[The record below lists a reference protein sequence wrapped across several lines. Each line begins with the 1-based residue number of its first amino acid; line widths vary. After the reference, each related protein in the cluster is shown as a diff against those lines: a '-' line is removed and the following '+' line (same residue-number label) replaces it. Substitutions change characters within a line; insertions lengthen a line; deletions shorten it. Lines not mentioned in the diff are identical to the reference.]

1 MSDNPTAELLDL
13 MRTDAGEILSAI
25 EGALGN
31 QRTGMGTANSV
42 FWGTS
47 VGMVPLLREQELRAL
62 YRSNWLIRRIIDVP
76 AEDMTKNSVEVVLS
90 DDGDEEDATKA
101 MTLYQ
106 DSNPVDS
113 PFESEY
119 TLDQARYDAIRWA
132 RLFGRAYIVV
142 HVNGGEDPSK
152 PLRRVKS
159 FDGVT
164 VLDRFQL
171 SPAPGEYNRYNP
183 EFYALGTFQEDIDSS
198 RARKVPFGW
207 GQRIHR
213 SRVLP
218 FDGNRIHPAD
228 VQLDGDAGHDSVIQN
243 LYDIFVRHF
252 TAREGLSE
260 GLASYSLFVATINGL
275 SNLLSTPNGETALR
289 RYLQTLNQQKS
300 VYRTVVRD
308 GEAGSADFV
317 ERTFAGV
324 GEVMGQI
331 VNELTAATGLPHYKI
346 WGHEANTNALSQGG
360 TESRAYASQV
370 NSWQKRDLAP
380 NDRRLFKM
388 LFQVATGDIPAFNLE
403 YPTIYEPTPQE
414 LAELEAQQAATLK
427 IYWEMGAIL
436 PAHAAL
442 IKATGQDIE
451 TVLDADEIRK
461 QLERQKK
468 ELLKHEGIMQAEA
481 VRKAIAD
488 RFEVL
493 RRAEGITKDQLH
505 HAIATG
511 QDLQDF
517 LKPLDPERLEFPAE
531 EDPDGEG
538 ADPNVALEALFG
550 GGDAGTVEEA
560 PVEAPTEPEPAEV
573 VQTDAIDLT
582 PPQSVREAFQRAVRA
597 YDEGTINPGDGLEP
611 ATVRESRSIARGEAV
626 TEAKVR
632 KAYRW
637 FARNSRFASAP
648 KDSAAWAAWQ
658 LWGGQA
664 FKGWVNGKY
673 RELESRQDA
682 DELRGDA
689 RKGTGKAC
697 GASYIARWK
706 TCRSGP
712 GGRPVTEIVGV
723 SDRLRQMEGMDKF
736 IAELGDSPAG
746 AEIVASLRESQK
758 KLNDEIEDLVQI
770 ANIEYGERQRQENP
784 DNWKSLKKVAEESG
798 VDSRQLLEW
807 TKSLD
812 DSDEDSPI
820 FEAPNGKRWML
831 ANEEYG
837 FRQKFIDIP
846 EHWNFGLGQ
855 WDLPDYDYKNFD
867 THLPEWID
875 SYKNLLRQQGR
886 MDSAQRTDDATPA
899 KRIIRWQGFEIG
911 LQYFPFDKRHGK
923 VLTAGYGHFRRT
935 KGADGMAV
943 DCYVGPNLDSS
954 KVFEVTQLIDGQF
967 DELKMVIGVDRMED
981 AIAIYLAAMPR
992 ERLGGIREIT
1002 LDDLAQYRV
1011 NEETKAD
1018 ALPTAGATVSWQW
1031 GEGTAYGKVAEVFP
1045 RRVQRTIQGSKV
1057 VRRGTEDNPAL
1068 LIEQEDGSTALKL
1081 ASEVSVSVDELRLDK
1096 KVCVTGRPCG
1106 NSCIRRFTKTGKRTQ
1121 CRAGIGGTKKKA
1133 ADKVAKGGSEST
1145 GGGVKA
1151 TTDKPKNTGISL
1163 DEATGSDYFR
1173 KEMAELKVMDQ
1184 LASRGR
1190 ETAKKR
1196 ATELKKAIVAK
1207 VAEYVK
1213 AKRSSVTEDIQTHG
1227 MPRVQ
1232 KMAPIEFDGMKLY
1245 DSPSNQAKTIYG
1257 FVLSG
1262 TWDTPEGQ
1270 TLRNSTKNIYL
1281 AKDSNRQDT
1290 YWEQKYNIKNFRSA
1304 ATGGD
1309 GNVVVYGGRPITA
1322 SDFYHEAGHNLAK
1335 QRYGST
1341 DPSPNSNFGRIAA
1354 GGNAPTKYGKSSPA
1368 EDFADS
1374 VRLYMGSTSA
1384 RDNRIN
1390 ATVGTELR
1398 SADAQ
1403 RYNVIKRIFE
1413 DPNYGG

>member
-1 MSDNPTAELLDL
+1 MTLTLQQKQIQKDKFVQTGELNSIFSESAKQSPTEY
-13 MRTDAGEILSAI
+13 
-25 EGALGN
+25 
-31 QRTGMGTANSV
+31 
-42 FWGTS
+42 
-47 VGMVPLLREQELRAL
+47 QEPDISKDD
-62 YRSNWLIRRIIDVP
+62 SNAIDVLID
-76 AEDMTKNSVEVVLS
+76 ES
-90 DDGDEEDATKA
+90 DAA
-101 MTLYQ
+101 
-106 DSNPVDS
+106 
-113 PFESEY
+113 
-119 TLDQARYDAIRWA
+119 
-132 RLFGRAYIVV
+132 
-142 HVNGGEDPSK
+142 
-152 PLRRVKS
+152 
-159 FDGVT
+159 
-164 VLDRFQL
+164 FQ
-171 SPAPGEYNRYNP
+171 
-183 EFYALGTFQEDIDSS
+183 
-198 RARKVPFGW
+198 
-207 GQRIHR
+207 
-213 SRVLP
+213 
-218 FDGNRIHPAD
+218 
-228 VQLDGDAGHDSVIQN
+228 
-243 LYDIFVRHF
+243 
-252 TAREGLSE
+252 
-260 GLASYSLFVATINGL
+260 
-275 SNLLSTPNGETALR
+275 
-289 RYLQTLNQQKS
+289 
-300 VYRTVVRD
+300 
-308 GEAGSADFV
+308 
-317 ERTFAGV
+317 
-324 GEVMGQI
+324 
-331 VNELTAATGLPHYKI
+331 
-346 WGHEANTNALSQGG
+346 
-360 TESRAYASQV
+360 
-370 NSWQKRDLAP
+370 
-380 NDRRLFKM
+380 
-388 LFQVATGDIPAFNLE
+388 
-403 YPTIYEPTPQE
+403 
-414 LAELEAQQAATLK
+414 
-427 IYWEMGAIL
+427 
-436 PAHAAL
+436 
-442 IKATGQDIE
+442 
-451 TVLDADEIRK
+451 
-461 QLERQKK
+461 
-468 ELLKHEGIMQAEA
+468 
-481 VRKAIAD
+481 
-488 RFEVL
+488 
-493 RRAEGITKDQLH
+493 
-505 HAIATG
+505 
-511 QDLQDF
+511 
-517 LKPLDPERLEFPAE
+517 
-531 EDPDGEG
+531 
-538 ADPNVALEALFG
+538 
-550 GGDAGTVEEA
+550 
-560 PVEAPTEPEPAEV
+560 PEPDEV

-582 PPQSVREAFQRAVRA
+582 PPQSVREAFQRAIRA
-597 YDEGTINPGDGLEP
+597 LDNGDINPGDGLEP
-611 ATVRESRSIARGEAV
+611 ATVREARSIARGEAV
-626 TEAKVR
+626 SEAKVR

-689 RKGTGKAC
+689 SKGTGKAC

-723 SDRLRQMEGMDKF
+723 SDRLRQLEGMDKF

-746 AEIVASLRESQK
+746 TEIVASLRESQK

-943 DCYVGPNLDSS
+943 DCYVGPNLDSP
-954 KVFEVTQLIDGQF
+954 KVFEVTQLVDGRF

-992 ERLGGIREIT
+992 KMLGGVREIT

-1057 VRRGTEDNPAL
+1057 VRRGTEENPAL

-1081 ASEVSVSVDELRLDK
+1081 ASEVSVSTDGAWLPRTLQGRVDGEVVGSLGKFRDLLSEPELLGDLRLDVK
-1096 KVCVTGRPCG
+1096 CIKGRACG
-1106 NSCIRRFTKTGKRTQ
+1106 RTCIAKSKN
-1121 CRAGIGGTKKKA
+1121 CRVGLGGAKKKA
-1133 ADKVAKGGSEST
+1133 ADKVAGGGGEPT

-1196 ATELKKAIVAK
+1196 AAELRTAIVAK
-1207 VAEYVK
+1207 VGEYVK
-1213 AKRSSVTEDIQTHG
+1213 AKRSKTGVDIQAFG
-1227 MPRVQ
+1227 MPYPQR
-1232 KMAPIEFDGMKLY
+1232 MSPIDFDGMKLY
-1245 DSPSNQAKTIYG
+1245 DSPGNQAKAIYD

-1270 TLRNSTKNIYL
+1270 VLRKGTKNIYM
-1281 AKDSNRQDT
+1281 ARGRN
-1290 YWEQKYNIKNFRSA
+1290 KYDPYFAEKSGIADFKSA
-1304 ATGGD
+1304 ASAGG
-1309 GNVVVYGGRPITA
+1309 GIIVAYNGEPLTA
-1322 SDFYHEAGHNLAK
+1322 SLFYHEAGHNLASQK
-1335 QRYGST
+1335 YGANT
-1341 DPSPNSNFGRIAA
+1341 PPPSSNFGRLAA
-1354 GGNAPTKYGKSSPA
+1354 SSQSPTAYGRTTTD
-1368 EDFADS
+1368 EDFAES
-1374 VRLYMGSTSA
+1374 VRLYMGSDKNWNSA
-1384 RDNRIN
+1384 TN
-1390 ATVGTELR
+1390 ATIGTELR
-1398 SADAQ
+1398 TADVR

>member
-47 VGMVPLLREQELRAL
+47 VGMAPLLREQELRAL

-119 TLDQARYDAIRWA
+119 TLDQARYDSIRWA

-183 EFYALGTFQEDIDSS
+183 EFYTLGTFQEDIDSS

-442 IKATGQDIE
+442 IRATGQDIE

-468 ELLKHEGIMQAEA
+468 ELLKHEGFMQAETI
-481 VRKAIAD
+481 RKAIAD

-531 EDPDGEG
+531 EDPEGEG
-538 ADPNVALEALFG
+538 ADPNIALESLFG
-550 GGDAGTVEEA
+550 GEDAAAVEESL
-560 PVEAPTEPEPAEV
+560 VEAPTEPEPDEV

-582 PPQSVREAFQRAVRA
+582 PPQFVREAFQRAVRA

-611 ATVRESRSIARGEAV
+611 ATVREARSIARGEAV
-626 TEAKVR
+626 SEAKVR
-632 KAYRW
+632 KAYQW

-706 TCRSGP
+706 VCRSGP

-723 SDRLRQMEGMDKF
+723 SDRLQQLEVTDKF
-736 IAELGDSPAG
+736 ISEHEGIPAY
-746 AEIVASLRESQK
+746 ADLVTSMREGQK
-758 KLNDEIEDLVQI
+758 RTNDEIEDLVQI

-798 VDSRQLLEW
+798 IDSRQLLEW
-807 TKSLD
+807 TYSLD
-812 DSDEDSPI
+812 DLDEDSPI

-831 ANEEYG
+831 ANEATG
-837 FRQKFIDIP
+837 FRQKFIDVP
-846 EHWNFGLGQ
+846 EHWNPGLGQ

-886 MDSAQRTDDATPA
+886 MDSA
-899 KRIIRWQGFEIG
+899 
-911 LQYFPFDKRHGK
+911 
-923 VLTAGYGHFRRT
+923 
-935 KGADGMAV
+935 
-943 DCYVGPNLDSS
+943 
-954 KVFEVTQLIDGQF
+954 
-967 DELKMVIGVDRMED
+967 
-981 AIAIYLAAMPR
+981 MPR
-992 ERLGGIREIT
+992 EMLGGIREIT

-1081 ASEVSVSVDELRLDK
+1081 ASEVLVGTDGALLPRTLDLRLDK
-1096 KVCVTGRPCG
+1096 PV
-1106 NSCIRRFTKTGKRTQ
+1106 S
-1121 CRAGIGGTKKKA
+1121 RAGPVELPALLRQRNVGLDGDAPIRGDAVPRYEPADLDTLTPGEAQSILNALDTDAEVTAFLESLPPELAATLLQAESSEDDLAESLVLFVGQGVLALALWNGLRYQTMRVSVPEGWQELGEIERIGRAQRAIASAERRTITDEELGQQRDDIDAIYRLRAQKHADDLLGERITLEQFHQRMIDEIKQAHTVQRKLGQGRLGPQDKVSLRRDIDEQLGHLQKFIDQIRGGTQTPKQIRDRA
-1133 ADKVAKGGSEST
+1133 GRYGGNGGYSFNQARGAVAEAMGG
-1145 GGGVKA
+1145 
-1151 TTDKPKNTGISL
+1151 L
-1163 DEATGSDYFR
+1163 Y
-1173 KEMAELKVMDQ
+1173 AERELGNCSPHCWDC
-1184 LASRGR
+1184 LEYASRPRLPLR
-1190 ETAKKR
+1190 E
-1196 ATELKKAIVAK
+1196 V
-1207 VAEYVK
+1207 
-1213 AKRSSVTEDIQTHG
+1213 
-1227 MPRVQ
+1227 PR
-1232 KMAPIEFDGMKLY
+1232 PRESCRCG
-1245 DSPSNQAKTIYG
+1245 PNCCC
-1257 FVLSG
+1257 
-1262 TWDTPEGQ
+1262 
-1270 TLRNSTKNIYL
+1270 
-1281 AKDSNRQDT
+1281 RQ
-1290 YWEQKYNIKNFRSA
+1290 
-1304 ATGGD
+1304 
-1309 GNVVVYGGRPITA
+1309 VVYA
-1322 SDFYHEAGHNLAK
+1322 SL
-1335 QRYGST
+1335 S
-1341 DPSPNSNFGRIAA
+1341 
-1354 GGNAPTKYGKSSPA
+1354 
-1368 EDFADS
+1368 DS
-1374 VRLYMGSTSA
+1374 LPLM
-1384 RDNRIN
+1384 
-1390 ATVGTELR
+1390 
-1398 SADAQ
+1398 
-1403 RYNVIKRIFE
+1403 VIH
-1413 DPNYGG
+1413 